1 MSEPIEAELK
11 LACDAVDLK
20 GLQDHPRLTGAK
32 SQAET
37 RLNSVYF
44 DTADQDLRQAGFVL
58 RVRDG
63 DGRYVQTAKSAG
75 DGLFE
80 RSEWEREVSGPKP
93 DRAALDGTPL
103 ADVLGKKARLKSLF
117 TVAVERRTYEVE
129 EGESLIEVAL
139 DHGRIEK
146 AGAGSGTLPISEL
159 ELELKQGTPSDLFAL
174 SRSLVAEIHVRLG
187 VRSKAERGYLLL
199 DGGLDG
205 VRKAEPLPL
214 GEDMTAAEAFKAIAH
229 GCLRHMRLNE
239 DVLLDHRD
247 ADALH
252 QVRVAIRRLRSA
264 FSLYGDL
271 VVDAQSVRLRSDLK
285 RLSEPL
291 GRARNLDV
299 FLAKTLPKERERH
312 PDEKGL
318 LGLETHLEVKRT
330 EAYADVMAMLNSDAW
345 RRHVLDLV
353 AWINAGPW
361 LADDGRKAAKDRN
374 QPAQAFASG
383 VLEKRRRQVKKR
395 GRNLDALSPEDRHQV
410 RIAAKKLRYGAEFFG
425 GLYTGKKAGKR
436 HAAFVQA
443 LSELQ
448 DCLGDLND
456 IVTGHELLDDLTDTD
471 LKATSAVFAA
481 GVTAADIEAQSVKL
495 LKAAA
500 QAHEELVDMRP
511 FWR

>member
-1 MSEPIEAELK
+1 MSDPKEVELK
-11 LACDAVDLK
+11 LACDATALK
-20 GLQDHPRLTGAK
+20 AFADHPRLKDAV
-32 SQAET
+32 SQADAQ
-37 RLNSVYF
+37 LSSVYF
-44 DTADQDLRQAGFVL
+44 DTADGDLRQAGFVL
-58 RVRDG
+58 RVRSEG
-63 DGRYVQTAKSAG
+63 GGYVQTAKSVG
-75 DGLFE
+75 NGLFE
-80 RSEWEREVSGPKP
+80 RSEWEQAVSGPKP

-103 ADVLGKKARLKSLF
+103 ADVLGKKARLKPLF
-117 TVAVERRTYEVE
+117 TVAVSRKTYEVE
-129 EGESLIEVAL
+129 EGSSLIEVAL
-139 DHGRIEK
+139 DSGRIEK
-146 AGAGSGTLPISEL
+146 AGAGSKTVPISEL
-159 ELELKQGTPSDLFAL
+159 ELELKRGTPSDLFAL
-174 SRSLVAEIHVRLG
+174 TRSLVADAPVRLG

-199 DGGLDG
+199 DGGVDG
-205 VRKAEPLPL
+205 VHKAEPLSL

-229 GCLRHMRLNE
+229 ACLRHMRLNE

-264 FSLYGDL
+264 FSLHGDL

-299 FLAKTLPKERERH
+299 FLAKTLPKERARH
-312 PDEKGL
+312 PDEIGL
-318 LGLETHLEVKRT
+318 LGLERHLEAQRT

-353 AWINAGPW
+353 AWINSGPW
-361 LADDGRKAAKDRN
+361 LVDDGKKAAGERN
-374 QPAQAFASG
+374 QSAQAFATG

-395 GRNLDALSPEDRHQV
+395 GRDLDTLSPEDRHQV

-425 GLYTGKKAGKR
+425 GLFTGKKAGKR
-436 HAAFVQA
+436 QAAFVKV

-456 IVTGHELLDDLTDTD
+456 IATGHELLNDLTDTD

-481 GVTAADIEAQSVKL
+481 GMTAADIEARSGKL

-500 QAHEELVDMRP
+500 QAHQELVDLRP